1 MARTT
6 SASTLVRNTLANGAG
21 ASVGMAIGIL
31 ITPFTITQLGLS
43 AYGVWS
49 LALTLS
55 FAGGYAAMSDLG
67 IEAAT
72 VRYVAEAEGD
82 DDLEGVN
89 RTVATTLVFFA
100 IVGGVLAI
108 AMVVLASSLTT
119 LFDAP
124 DGLKHA
130 STIAFALVG
139 GQLAIE
145 MPSRAL
151 TAVLEG
157 TQNFVAYQAVELSKA
172 LSFAVMTIVVL
183 LTDHGIIGLGI
194 SYVATSIGAFFAYW
208 FLAHRAVKGLR
219 VWPGNASKSELK
231 RLLSYGSSV
240 FVFRLTG
247 TAYRQ
252 MDRLILGVATEP
264 KLVAIYEIANKVH
277 LAAALVQSMSVS
289 ALVPAVAKA
298 RRDLALL
305 RDMLLRGTSYTV
317 AASLPFTT
325 AAIVFAGPL
334 LRDWIGPDADGAIT
348 SAQLFLVYLTIAV
361 FHMVSTTM
369 LVALGNVRPILLTNL
384 GMLAVNVVV
393 SVALVGPL
401 EVEGVLLGTLV
412 ATIVGWP
419 PLLLIALRRF
429 DVDARDWARRIVLPQ
444 ILPTIVQVAV
454 LLVGLWLLNDVGS
467 LILDGLWILLSVAA
481 YLLVFGRF
489 SLPAEE
495 RSVLVAT
502 IRRAVKRSAPPTD
515 PPADPPPPAPGDSS
529 TPAVPP
535 ATTGPGIATP

>member
-82 DDLEGVN
+82 DDLAGIN

-100 IVGGVLAI
+100 IVGGLLAI
-108 AMVVLASSLTT
+108 GMVALASSLSS

-124 DGLKHA
+124 PGLVHA
-130 STIAFALVG
+130 STIAFALIG
-139 GQLAIE
+139 GQLVIE

-172 LSFAVMTIVVL
+172 LSFAVLTIIVL
-183 LTDHGIIGLGI
+183 LTDHGIIGLGV
-194 SYVATSIGAFFAYW
+194 SYVATSLGAFFAYW
-208 FLAHRAVKGLR
+208 FLAHRAVTGLR
-219 VWPGNASKSELK
+219 VWPGNASRSELR

-264 KLVAIYEIANKVH
+264 RLVAIYEIANKVH

-298 RRDLALL
+298 RNDLALL
-305 RDMLLRGTSYTV
+305 RDMLLRGTSYSV

-334 LRDWIGPDADGAIT
+334 LRDWIGPEANGAIT
-348 SAQLFLVYLTIAV
+348 SAQLFLVYLTFAV

-369 LVALGNVRPILLTNL
+369 LVALGNVRPILLTNI
-384 GMLAVNVVV
+384 GMLTVNVAV
-393 SVALVGPL
+393 SLVLVGPL

-412 ATIVGWP
+412 ATIVGWV
-419 PLLLIALRRF
+419 PLLVIALRRF
-429 DVDARDWARRIVLPQ
+429 EVDATDWVRRIVVPQ
-444 ILPTIVQVAV
+444 ILPTGSQVAV
-454 LLVGLWLLNDVGS
+454 LFVGLWLLDDVGS
-467 LILDGLWILLSVAA
+467 LILDGLWILLSVGT
-481 YLLVFGRF
+481 YLAIFVRL
-489 SLPAEE
+489 SLPEPE
-495 RSVLVAT
+495 RRALASTLRRA
-502 IRRAVKRSAPPTD
+502 IRRGAPHDPPTT
-515 PPADPPPPAPGDSS
+515 PPPGDSAAQANPTAAAGPDI
-529 TPAVPP
+529 TPR
-535 ATTGPGIATP
+535 